1 MKLITSYFLLFFFL
15 LSSEIIFSQAL
26 IIDHNCAKLE
36 PIPESVILQA
46 KSTLHIAYD
55 HTSHGSQLTDGMTGL
70 IGKTGLLGYKG
81 DIYNWNDGGTDGAL
95 DLHDYF
101 SSVGD
106 LGYED
111 QWAPA
116 TRTYLE
122 DAANSDVNVVI
133 WSWCNIYGHDIN
145 KYLTNM
151 ETLISEYGPGGT
163 KIVDATRTIPVTFV
177 FMTGHTNA
185 GSTENEWTFNA
196 NKQIRQH
203 CIDSSRVL
211 FDFYD
216 IECHD
221 PDGNY
226 FGDGEA
232 DTEDYGTYNGLKD
245 LEDDCSYNLDGG
257 GRGNWAVEW
266 RNSHTEGVDWYDSS
280 AAHSDALNGNLKA
293 YAAWWLWA
301 TLAGWEDGI
310 TTNIA
315 QKQYTKNINDLKNY
329 PNPFDTNTTIEYRL
343 QENAH
348 VTLEIWNAKGQKI
361 RTLLDQKQAKGN
373 YSLPVNLNNKKGIY
387 FYTLK
392 VNGKQISN
400 KMLKLK

>member
-1 MKLITSYFLLFFFL
+1 MKTAINCLLIVFFFFISQTL
-15 LSSEIIFSQAL
+15 ISQAI
-26 IIDHNCAKLE
+26 IIDHSCTKLDS
-36 PIPESVILQA
+36 IPESAILQE
-46 KSTLHIAYD
+46 KSDLHIAYD
-55 HTSHGSQLTDGMTGL
+55 HTSHGSQLTTGMSGL
-70 IGKTGLLGYKG
+70 IGQTNLVGYKG

-101 SSVGD
+101 SPVGD
-106 LGYED
+106 LGNED
-111 QWAPA
+111 GWAPA
-116 TRTYLE
+116 TRTYLD
-122 DAANSDVNVVI
+122 DAANSDVNVII
-133 WSWCNIYGHDIN
+133 WSWCNIHGHDID

-151 ETLISEYGPGGT
+151 EILISEYGPGGT
-163 KIVDATRTIPVTFV
+163 KISDGTRSVPVTFV

-211 FDFYD
+211 YDFYD
-216 IECHD
+216 IECYD

-232 DTEDYGTYNGLKD
+232 DLSNYGTYNGLKD
-245 LEDDCSYNLDGG
+245 LEDDCSYNIDG

-266 RNSHTEGVDWYDSS
+266 RNTHTEGVDWYSCS

-310 TTNIA
+310 PTNIE
-315 QKQYTKNINDLKNY
+315 QKTINKNVSDLKNY
-329 PNPFDTNTTIEYRL
+329 PNPFDTNTTIVYNL
-343 QENAH
+343 KENAH
-348 VTLEIWNAKGQKI
+348 VKLELWNASGQKI
-361 RTLLDQKQAKGN
+361 RTLVDEKQIIGN
-373 YSLPVNLNNKKGIY
+373 YSLPVNLDNKKGIY

-392 VNGKQISN
+392 VNGIQISN